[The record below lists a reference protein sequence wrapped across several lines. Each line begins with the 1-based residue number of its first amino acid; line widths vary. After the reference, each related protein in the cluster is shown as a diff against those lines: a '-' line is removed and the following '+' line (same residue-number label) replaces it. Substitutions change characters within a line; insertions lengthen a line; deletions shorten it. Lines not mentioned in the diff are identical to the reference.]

1 MVLERTAHSLTNSCP
16 IKFKLCIVVDIIRNR
31 FMRIILAV
39 FKGDNG
45 CVTSLYR
52 SLKVGLFSDALE
64 VRSIIIIIIITL
76 IYHYTP

>member
-1 MVLERTAHSLTNSCP
+1 M
-16 IKFKLCIVVDIIRNR
+16 VDIIRNR

-64 VRSIIIIIIITL
+64 VRSIIILIIIITV